1 MARSKN
7 SSRNSTR
14 SNSDRMEYENN
25 ISFLNKKNKKREN
38 NPLRSWQNSWEEGD
52 E

>member
-25 ISFLNKKNKKREN
+25 TALLNKKSKKREN
-38 NPLRSWQNSWEEGD
+38 NPRRGWQNSWGD
-52 E
+52 DE

>member
-7 SSRNSTR
+7 NTRNSTR

-25 ISFLNKKNKKREN
+25 ASLISKKSKKREK
-38 NPLRSWQNSWEEGD
+38 NPLRGWQNSWEDDKE
-52 E
+52 